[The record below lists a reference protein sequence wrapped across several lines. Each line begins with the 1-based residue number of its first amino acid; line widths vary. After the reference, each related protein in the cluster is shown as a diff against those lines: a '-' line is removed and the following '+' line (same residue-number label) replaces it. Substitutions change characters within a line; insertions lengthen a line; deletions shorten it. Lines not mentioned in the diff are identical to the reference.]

1 MMAAFIITL
10 LVASL
15 TSNLVP
21 TFNVIAI
28 LALFPLYLF
37 WSRSGGPDQRL
48 EPKTAIRFLFGAYA
62 FWIFSYLLTG
72 APLANLFSYEFLRF
86 DGAIL
91 VGYLPLVLLRDCGLQ
106 PRFVNRLL
114 WGYLG
119 ILACAATL
127 GVLQFVGQVGGLD
140 YEEEPTEIHLNVLY
154 KSYLTTDIFHGWFR
168 AHNAAGSIYGMAACI
183 ALAFALGRGKVK
195 ILSWP
200 ILGFAAALTGLVLSQ
215 SRSGYIAFTA
225 AFLIVFVRT
234 RRYTKG
240 LVKISAL
247 IALPLMLF
255 LLSQALIL
263 RRVQW
268 IANFDD
274 PNVVGRFIAYQEAV
288 QDFANSPLIGVGFGR
303 YNDDWKSFSGV
314 PHFVYI
320 ATGGQV
326 VNLDTHAHNSYL
338 HFLAEGGLVGL
349 FLMLGI
355 WVATYRWAGRLR
367 SMFSE
372 TSQIGMLAQAVQA
385 CVVVLLF
392 FSFTEHALGTGFG
405 PLTLFTFVGLLR
417 NVAAHEVKARSDTR
431 SISMGSKHLI
441 PRAPGAQA

>member
-1 MMAAFIITL
+1 MAALIITL

-37 WSRSGGPDQRL
+37 WSRSGRPDQRL
-48 EPKTAIRFLFGAYA
+48 EPKTAIRFLLCAYA

-91 VGYLPLVLLRDCGLQ
+91 VGYLPLLLLRDCGLK
-106 PRFVNRLL
+106 PRYVNRLL
-114 WGYLG
+114 WGYLA
-119 ILACAATL
+119 ILSCAAIL

-140 YEEEPTEIHLNVLY
+140 YEEEPTGIHLNVLY

-168 AHNAAGSIYGMAACI
+168 AHNAAGSIYGMAACF

-215 SRSGYIAFTA
+215 SRSGYVAFTA
-225 AFLIVFVRT
+225 AFLVVFVRT
-234 RRYTKG
+234 KRYTKG
-240 LVKISAL
+240 LLKIGTL
-247 IALPLMLF
+247 IGLPLMVF

-268 IANFDD
+268 IGNFDD
-274 PNVVGRFIAYQEAV
+274 PNVVGRFVAYQEAV
-288 QDFANSPLIGVGFGR
+288 RDLVISPLIGIGFGR
-303 YNDDWKSFSGV
+303 YNDDWQTFSGV
-314 PHFVYI
+314 PHFAYI

-338 HFLAEGGLVGL
+338 HFLAEGGVVGL

-372 TSQIGMLAQAVQA
+372 TSQIGMLAQGIQA
-385 CVVVLLF
+385 SVIVLLC

-417 NVAAHEVKARSDTR
+417 NVAAHEGKAGAGMHA
-431 SISMGSKHLI
+431 IGMGSNHLI
-441 PRAPGAQA
+441 PHGPGAPA